1 MFLHVKSQGDSQPPK
16 LIIGHG
22 PRALPL
28 PEQILLPFELV
39 SLSRRN
45 VLWIRLVGSKKRVV
59 EHRSNH
65 CVFGAPI
72 K

>member
-16 LIIGHG
+16 LIIGHA
-22 PRALPL
+22 PRALLL

-45 VLWIRLVGSKKRVV
+45 VLWIDQSVQ
-59 EHRSNH
+59 RSESLSIDLTI
-65 CVFGAPI
+65 VSLERR
-72 K
+72 